1 MTWTGL
7 PRPRLEIARICTGSS
22 RYAAPSLR
30 YGPAGDQV
38 QTLAMLVAMTVSKL
52 PAKAQ

>member
-1 MTWTGL
+1 MTWAGL
-7 PRPRLEIARICTGSS
+7 SPPAVIAKVCTWSS